1 MYARSPTTQWK
12 KDAGNQTDDIGSEPQ
27 MSYEGRLSS
36 LSLKDK
42 PPSLSLCHSLLVK
55 LVQQARQQLQ
65 SILSNAGGSTST
77 TLRLELFLNETQ
89 RSGSEDEKSTKDAVT
104 RGMGDKPVSHVGDV
118 PEELQLELGDKK
130 MSASAV
136 ASETN
141 HDHSASS
148 KCEFV

>member
-1 MYARSPTTQWK
+1 MYSRSPTTQWK
-12 KDAGNQTDDIGSEPQ
+12 KDAGNQTDDTDSEPQ
-27 MSYEGRLSS
+27 MSYEGVGSDAVDTEMKDVVVSS
-36 LSLKDK
+36 PEDK
-42 PPSLSLCHSLLVK
+42 LTQPEGQPSLSDATVCY
-55 LVQQARQQLQ
+55 
-65 SILSNAGGSTST
+65 T
-77 TLRLELFLNETQ
+77 TLSLEFFQNEIQ

-104 RGMGDKPVSHVGDV
+104 RGMDDKPVSHVGDV
-118 PEELQLELGDKK
+118 PEELQLEFGDKK

>member
-27 MSYEGRLSS
+27 MSYEGVGSEAMDTEMKNVGGSSSEAKLTQPEGQTTVS
-36 LSLKDK
+36 LSVPQFASEACAASKTA
-42 PPSLSLCHSLLVK
+42 V
-55 LVQQARQQLQ
+55 A
-65 SILSNAGGSTST
+65 
-77 TLRLELFLNETQ
+77 

>member
-1 MYARSPTTQWK
+1 S
-12 KDAGNQTDDIGSEPQ
+12 GNQTDDIVSEPQ
-27 MSYEGRLSS
+27 MSYEGRINS

-42 PPSLSLCHSLLVK
+42 LSLSVPQFASEACAASKTAVAVSTTSSK
-55 LVQQARQQLQ
+55 V
-65 SILSNAGGSTST
+65 SNAGGSTST
-77 TLRLELFLNETQ
+77 TLSLELFQNEIQ

-104 RGMGDKPVSHVGDV
+104 RGMDDKPVSHVGDV

-130 MSASAV
+130 MSASAL

>member
-1 MYARSPTTQWK
+1 
-12 KDAGNQTDDIGSEPQ
+12 
-27 MSYEGRLSS
+27 MSYEGVGSEAMDTEMKNVGGSS
-36 LSLKDK
+36 SEAKLTQ
-42 PPSLSLCHSLLVK
+42 PEGQTTVSLSLCHSLLVK